1 MALER
6 EMNTPHIPSRSV
18 AHFTLPR

>member
-6 EMNTPHIPSRSV
+6 EMNTPPIPSRSV